1 MAPGAPRPPVHR
13 RGGRPRWRAYRL
25 PLPLPPPRFPPS
37 VCRLLCAACSGEEES
52 AGQAPAPQR
61 SPIPR
66 AGDRLG
72 SHAIRDPSA
81 SSTGLSAACGTAV
94 PAARAIAV
102 LSGGPR
108 RETGRAGRAPPA
120 PPRGAVPVSPG
131 RRRSWAHT
139 AWGSSRGS
147 CAPAA
152 APQAA
157 DPARGHAPAL
167 R

>member
-1 MAPGAPRPPVHR
+1 MER
-13 RGGRPRWRAYRL
+13 RGRRSAADRGATL
-25 PLPLPPPRFPPS
+25 PG
-37 VCRLLCAACSGEEES
+37 GEEP

-61 SPIPR
+61 SPFPW
-66 AGDRLG
+66 AGDRHG

-81 SSTGLSAACGTAV
+81 SSTGLSAACGTTAA
-94 PAARAIAV
+94 AARAIAV

-131 RRRSWAHT
+131 RRRSWEHT
-139 AWGSSRGS
+139 AWGSRRGS
-147 CAPAA
+147 PAPVAA
-152 APQAA
+152 SRAA
-157 DPARGHAPAL
+157 DPARGHAPEL